1 MSNDAGRSV
10 PFIGD
15 RFPTLDVET
24 TYGNMVLPDAY
35 RGSWLVL
42 FSHPGDFTPVCTT
55 EFVAF
60 ERLKPEFEKRNTK
73 LLGLSVDLV
82 FAHIKWT
89 EWIRDRLGVQI
100 TFPII
105 ADPLG
110 KVASTLGMIHPT
122 MGTQT
127 VRSVYIIDPE
137 GMIRLIL
144 TYPENVG
151 RNIHEILRAVTAL
164 QTADANKAATPA
176 NWPQNELIGSKLI
189 MPPARTVQ
197 EAAER
202 TAKAQQGELQCFDW
216 WFCTK

>member
-151 RNIHEILRAVTAL
+151 RNIYEILRAVTAL

>member
-1 MSNDAGRSV
+1 
-10 PFIGD
+10 
-15 RFPTLDVET
+15 VET